1 MGFTGTKNFK
11 NSQDKHIPMDDAP
24 SDDEE
29 LKGVSNSQSNNFA
42 VSGSTKTDKIHKEE
56 STNNEE
62 DALLPDFLKPKKDV
76 NQSALN
82 DLFKVESNKKTAFQI
97 TLKTLNALNIVSPIM
112 KALMN
117 KPGVDGTNEQLSAG
131 FKSLIQETS
140 SLSEKICKKLN
151 VDPENENNYWIRNV
165 LEKHF
170 SDLIEEQWSRGKTLD
185 FNKMEVFFDG
195 ILQNIDHYKE
205 KAQYEEY
212 SEMTQ
217 IKVGVL
223 KASSKILNTIQ
234 STFDLHRDV
243 EKDIKEITEKL
254 FNLSAATVDKLADE
268 YASPKDRAK
277 LFYSTI
283 IQAADTYSVAWEMEV
298 KRVNQIMDNTPKEK
312 LEKLMARYKENGG
325 LPIDK
330 IEHDF
335 NKYFNKTI
343 AVTEKLIFSQKGTL
357 EKRLK
362 NR

>member
-1 MGFTGTKNFK
+1 MGFTGTKNLK
-11 NSQDKHIPMDDAP
+11 NSQDKDIPMDYIP
-24 SDDEE
+24 SDDDSDDMEQ
-29 LKGVSNSQSNNFA
+29 KNNVVKTSQQKITTSQSNN
-42 VSGSTKTDKIHKEE
+42 
-56 STNNEE
+56 EE
-62 DALLPDFLKPKKDV
+62 DVILPDFLKPKKDV
-76 NQSALN
+76 NQSAMN
-82 DLFKVESNKKTAFQI
+82 DLFKVESNRKTAFQI

-140 SLSEKICKKLN
+140 SLSEKVCRKLN

-170 SDLIEEQWSRGKTLD
+170 SDLIEEQWSNGKDID
-185 FNKMEVFFDG
+185 FNKMEVFLNV
-195 ILQNIDHYKE
+195 ILENVDHYKE
-205 KAQYEEY
+205 KAYYEDH

-217 IKVGVL
+217 VKLGIL
-223 KASSKILNTIQ
+223 KASSKVLNTIQ

-243 EKDIKEITEKL
+243 EKDIEQITEKL
-254 FNLSAATVDKLADE
+254 YNTAIHTVEKLSDE
-268 YASPKDRAK
+268 YASSSDRAK

-283 IQAADTYSVAWEMEV
+283 LQAADTYSVAWEMEV
-298 KRVNQIMDNTPKEK
+298 KRVNEIMANTPKDKIEK
-312 LEKLMARYKENGG
+312 LIARYKENGG

-330 IEHDF
+330 IDHDF